1 MKIYPDMA
9 IENINN
15 NSVNFIVDNIDN
27 TMIQKSDIHGYGLF
41 ATKSIDKG
49 DVLCILDG
57 QIVSWNSYNDI
68 ASTNPFDKFNDYLFM
83 EWNALDYNVLM
94 VRPFRTKY
102 SFINH
107 SRAPNLTLR
116 RCPYPV
122 VLLTLHSINAGEEL
136 TLDYRNEP
144 LSEKYINEVTYL

>member
-1 MKIYPDMA
+1 MNSYPDIV

-15 NSVNFIVDNIDN
+15 NSVNFIVDNIDH
-27 TMIQKSDIHGYGLF
+27 TTIQKSDIHGYGLV
-41 ATKSIDKG
+41 ATKNIDKG

-68 ASTNPFDKFNDYLFM
+68 ASTNPFGKFNDYLFM

-116 RCPYPV
+116 RYPV
-122 VLLTLHSINAGEEL
+122 VVLALHSINAGEEL

-144 LSEKYINEVTYL
+144 LSKKYINEATYL